1 MAFVCFSLSFFF
13 FLQRNGKDLTTLGLA
28 QSAERLEATSRAA
41 HAQILMII
49 SDDHLEKLAQP
60 FKFVE
65 WLNISN
71 SS

>member
-1 MAFVCFSLSFFF
+1 MAFVCFSLSFF

-49 SDDHLEKLAQP
+49 SDDHLEKVGST
-60 FKFVE
+60 F
-65 WLNISN
+65 
-71 SS
+71 SSLSSG